1 MTLITNKSLSYLLQR
16 YITNPALYST
26 DNNVPKYIIKN
37 MVDIKIFNIT
47 SNLYHT
53 DYLSCFQNK
62 NKIIVINGV
71 RDLNLEIYATD
82 VRIF

>member
-1 MTLITNKSLSYLLQR
+1 
-16 YITNPALYST
+16 
-26 DNNVPKYIIKN
+26 